1 MLWMAVMRVIKVLLV
16 DDSPDFR
23 KLLGRLLRGLG
34 FEIAASVGS
43 GEEALQLLASEH
55 PDVVILDIAMP
66 GLSGLE
72 TAQRIRAL
80 SADVKL
86 LILSLHATP
95 EYQEAAAAI
104 GVDAYVCKSNLVPE
118 LPRVL
123 AELSA

>member
-1 MLWMAVMRVIKVLLV
+1 MRVLKVLLV

-66 GLSGLE
+66 GLNGLE
-72 TAQRIRAL
+72 TAQRMRAL

-104 GVDAYVCKSNLVPE
+104 GVDAYVCKADLVPE
-118 LPRVL
+118 LPGVL
-123 AELSA
+123 AALSA

>member
-80 SADVKL
+80 CCGRQVADSFPARDPGVSGKRRRRSASTPTSASPIWCL
-86 LILSLHATP
+86 NCRACWLS
-95 EYQEAAAAI
+95 
-104 GVDAYVCKSNLVPE
+104 
-118 LPRVL
+118 
-123 AELSA
+123 